1 MKKFNL
7 FVEEVIQNVTEA
19 RIPNRDKFYKVDLD
33 AAKGYIAS
41 LSDDSAKK
49 TSFAKMLN
57 YLESKNE
64 PFSLDSLR
72 KSLKNI
78 LLNDL
83 SLNSAQSMAMDFI
96 NDLNARDAFERVS
109 VESSVPEV
117 NYSEDIA
124 QEILKQLQDGP
135 QTKEEMYKDLSVK
148 FPAFLEGGSNK
159 HEADFSMALSNLL
172 REKEIEKI
180 GDEYHIFSSEEE
192 EEEDFSEN
200 GDVELEEIPEIEEID
215 EIDDEDPEEL
225 KNIRLDSKE
234 D

>member
-19 RIPNRDKFYKVDLD
+19 RIPNRNKFYKVDLD
-33 AAKGYIAS
+33 AAKNYVDS

-57 YLESKNE
+57 YIESKNE
-64 PFSLDSLR
+64 PISLDSLR

-96 NDLNARDAFERVS
+96 NDLNARDVFERVS
-109 VESSVPEV
+109 VESSVPQV

-148 FPAFLEGGSNK
+148 FPAFLEGGSDK
-159 HEADFSMALSNLL
+159 HESDFSMTLSNLL
-172 REKEIEKI
+172 REKEIEKV
-180 GDEYHIFSSEEE
+180 GDEYQIFSSEEE
-192 EEEDFSEN
+192 DFSETD
-200 GDVELEEIPEIEEID
+200 DVELEEIPEIEEID

-225 KNIRLDSKE
+225 KNIRLDSEE

>member
-19 RIPNRDKFYKVDLD
+19 RIPNRNKFYKVDLD
-33 AAKGYIAS
+33 AAKNYVAS

-57 YLESKNE
+57 YIESKNE
-64 PFSLDSLR
+64 PLSLDSLR

-109 VESSVPEV
+109 VESSAPQV

-135 QTKEEMYKDLSVK
+135 QTKEEMYNDLSVK
-148 FPAFLEGGSNK
+148 FPAFLEGGSDK

-172 REKEIEKI
+172 REKEIEKV
-180 GDEYHIFSSEEE
+180 GEEYQILSSG
-192 EEEDFSEN
+192 EEDFSET

-225 KNIRLDSKE
+225 KNIRLDSEE